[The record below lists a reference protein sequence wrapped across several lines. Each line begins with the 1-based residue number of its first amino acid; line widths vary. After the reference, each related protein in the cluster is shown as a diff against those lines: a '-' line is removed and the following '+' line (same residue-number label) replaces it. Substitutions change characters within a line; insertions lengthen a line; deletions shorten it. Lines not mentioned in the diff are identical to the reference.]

1 MSDTARDRILLEAL
15 REIPAHG
22 FSDATLNLAAERAG
36 VDKRTLKDSFPNG
49 PASLAEACSHW
60 ADARMTEA
68 MKADTSERVRDRI
81 RNAVKA
87 RIEAVIPYKEA
98 ARKAAS
104 FLALPQHAPLAAKLM
119 MHSVDA
125 MWRATGDKSSDFSYY
140 TKRAILSGVYGATFL
155 YWLSD
160 SSEGNAATWTFLDK
174 RVENVMQIE
183 RFRGAAQQAAAK
195 LPNPL
200 EILAKLRDRVR

>member
-1 MSDTARDRILLEAL
+1 MSDAARDQVLLEAL
-15 REIPAHG
+15 AEIPTVG
-22 FSDATLNLAAERAG
+22 FSDAALNRAAERAG

-49 PASLAEACSHW
+49 AASLAEAFSHW
-60 ADARMTEA
+60 ADARMSEA
-68 MKADTSERVRDRI
+68 MKHDGSERVRDRV

-87 RIEAVIPYKEA
+87 RIEAVMPHKKA
-98 ARKAAS
+98 ARKATS

-119 MHSVDA
+119 MQSVDA
-125 MWRATGDKSSDFSYY
+125 MWRAAGDKSSDFSYY
-140 TKRAILSGVYGATFL
+140 TKRAMLSGVYGATFL

-160 SSEGNAATWTFLDK
+160 ASEGNSATWAFLDK
-174 RVENVMQIE
+174 RIDNVMQIE

-200 EILAKLRDRVR
+200 EILAKLRDRGR